1 MGRQDWRRGLR
12 RNSSAMGKVIDGD
25 RNQKEWIMLIY
36 LQNFLRKRVKRDISV
51 YPYCLNITCLVPKVY
66 KFGLLFILF
75 RSKNVTN
82 SWKQQYFCIDSNTL
96 IDLIALIEQY
106 FYTLINQSYFV
117 TKHMVWKEF
126 RLERHTFYFLYFVL
140 TMQGW
145 ENM

>member
-1 MGRQDWRRGLR
+1 MD
-12 RNSSAMGKVIDGD
+12 NA
-25 RNQKEWIMLIY
+25 Y
-36 LQNFLRKRVKRDISV
+36 LFTKLLKKKGQTRHLSLPLLSQYHLSV
-51 YPYCLNITCLVPKVY
+51 VPKVY
-66 KFGLLFILF
+66 KFGLLIILF

-96 IDLIALIEQY
+96 IDFIALIEQY

-126 RLERHTFYFLYFVL
+126 RLERNTFYFLYFVL